1 MRAAVVASTYNA
13 VAHHNREK
21 TSEHRADGRGGVV
34 DKSTSVSEG
43 STSLWRN
50 RAFTRLWFAQAV
62 SRAGSE
68 ITNLALPLTAVLAL
82 GATPAQMGLLGIAQR
97 LPELFFGLL
106 AGVWVD
112 RARRSPILVGSD
124 LGRALLLGTIPLAA
138 MLGYLTF
145 AQLYVVAFGV
155 GTLTVFFS
163 LASVSILPALV
174 RREQLVEANSRLAM
188 SDSVLT
194 IAGPGAAGGLVQL
207 IGAPRAIV
215 ADALSYVLSAL
226 SLVGVGAAE
235 KPSGREQRASVR
247 AEIGEGIRELW
258 RTPILRALAVSVSVG
273 TFGAAMEQTVLVLFL
288 VRALELPPAAIGLV
302 YAFGGGGALV
312 GAGLSGRAGRLFG
325 TGRAIVLGS
334 FLWALGSLLVALA
347 GLAGTALP
355 LILAGQAVAGLGG
368 AIWGVNQMSLRQA
381 VTPVGL
387 FGRAT
392 AARRFLMYSM
402 QIGGAGLGGVLGG
415 VIGLRETLVIGALG
429 LVAAFVLVVFSP
441 VRAVRDLSDVAVN
454 T

>member
-1 MRAAVVASTYNA
+1 MW
-13 VAHHNREK
+13 H
-21 TSEHRADGRGGVV
+21 
-34 DKSTSVSEG
+34 
-43 STSLWRN
+43 N
-50 RAFTRLWFAQAV
+50 RAFSRLWFAQAV

-68 ITNLALPLTAVLAL
+68 ITNLALPLTAALTL
-82 GATPAQMGLLGIAQR
+82 GATPVQMGLLGIAQR

-163 LASVSILPALV
+163 LASISILPALV
-174 RREQLVEANSRLAM
+174 RREQLVEANSKLAM

-194 IAGPGAAGGLVQL
+194 IAGPSAAGGLVQL
-207 IGAPRAIV
+207 VGAPRAIV

-226 SLVGVGAAE
+226 SLVGVGGAE
-235 KPSGREQRASVR
+235 KSLDRQQRAGVWG
-247 AEIGEGIRELW
+247 EIGQGIRELW
-258 RTPILRALAVSVSVG
+258 RTPILRALAVSVSIG

-288 VRALELPPAAIGLV
+288 VRALDLPPATIGLV

-312 GAGLSGRAGRLFG
+312 GAALSTRTGRLFG
-325 TGRAIVLGS
+325 TGRAIV
-334 FLWALGSLLVALA
+334 FGSLLWAVGSLLIPLA
-347 GLAGTALP
+347 GLAGTVLP
-355 LILAGQAVAGLGG
+355 LIFAGQAVAGLGG
-368 AIWGVNQMSLRQA
+368 AVWGVNQMSLRQA

-402 QIGGAGLGGVLGG
+402 QIGGAGLGGILGG
-415 VIGLRETLVIGALG
+415 VIGLRVTLVIGALG
-429 LVAAFVLVVFSP
+429 LVAGFLLVLFSP
-441 VRAVRDLSDVAVN
+441 VRAVRDLSEVAVN

>member
-1 MRAAVVASTYNA
+1 MW
-13 VAHHNREK
+13 H
-21 TSEHRADGRGGVV
+21 
-34 DKSTSVSEG
+34 
-43 STSLWRN
+43 N
-50 RAFTRLWFAQAV
+50 RAFSRLWFAQAV

-68 ITNLALPLTAVLAL
+68 ITNLALPLTAALTL
-82 GATPAQMGLLGIAQR
+82 GATPVQMGLLGIAQR

-163 LASVSILPALV
+163 LASISILPALV
-174 RREQLVEANSRLAM
+174 RREQLVEANSKLAM

-194 IAGPGAAGGLVQL
+194 IAGPSAAGGLVQL
-207 IGAPRAIV
+207 VGAPRAIV

-226 SLVGVGAAE
+226 SLVGVGGAE
-235 KPSGREQRASVR
+235 KSLDRQQRAGVWG
-247 AEIGEGIRELW
+247 EIGQGIRELW
-258 RTPILRALAVSVSVG
+258 RTPILRALAVSVSIG

-288 VRALELPPAAIGLV
+288 VRALDLPPATIGLV

-312 GAGLSGRAGRLFG
+312 GAALSARTGRLFG
-325 TGRAIVLGS
+325 TGRAIV
-334 FLWALGSLLVALA
+334 FGSLLWAVGSLLIPLA
-347 GLAGTALP
+347 GLAGTVLP
-355 LILAGQAVAGLGG
+355 LIFAGQAVAGLGG
-368 AIWGVNQMSLRQA
+368 AVWGVNQMSLRQA

-402 QIGGAGLGGVLGG
+402 QIGGAGLGGILGG
-415 VIGLRETLVIGALG
+415 VIGLRVTLVIGALG
-429 LVAAFVLVVFSP
+429 LVAGFLLVLFSP
-441 VRAVRDLSDVAVN
+441 VRAVRDLSEVAVN